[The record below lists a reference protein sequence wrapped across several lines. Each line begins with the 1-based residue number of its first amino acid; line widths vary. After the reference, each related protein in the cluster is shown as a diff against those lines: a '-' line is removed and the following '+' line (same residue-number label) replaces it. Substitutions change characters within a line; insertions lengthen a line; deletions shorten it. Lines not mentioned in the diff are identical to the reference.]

1 MNNKDGRSF
10 LHQAFRIG
18 TPECAV
24 FCAGVAMLLG
34 LLFLWIGFWKTL
46 LIFCLMLLGMFIGGV
61 EDKREW
67 LGEAINRLIPAKPPV
82 SVREPRHGAG
92 RTPRRAE
99 PEAEEVTPIPEEY
112 QYEDPQE

>member
-34 LLFLWIGFWKTL
+34 LLFLWIGFWK
-46 LIFCLMLLGMFIGGV
+46 CLHRV
-61 EDKREW
+61 
-67 LGEAINRLIPAKPPV
+67 
-82 SVREPRHGAG
+82 
-92 RTPRRAE
+92 
-99 PEAEEVTPIPEEY
+99 
-112 QYEDPQE
+112 

>member
-1 MNNKDGRSF
+1 
-10 LHQAFRIG
+10 
-18 TPECAV
+18 
-24 FCAGVAMLLG
+24 
-34 LLFLWIGFWKTL
+34 
-46 LIFCLMLLGMFIGGV
+46 MLLGMFIGGV

-112 QYEDPQE
+112 QYEAPQE